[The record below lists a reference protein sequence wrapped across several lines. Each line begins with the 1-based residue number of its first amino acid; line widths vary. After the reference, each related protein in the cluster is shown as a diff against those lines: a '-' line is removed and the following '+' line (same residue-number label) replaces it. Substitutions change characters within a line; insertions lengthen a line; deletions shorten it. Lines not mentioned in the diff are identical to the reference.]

1 MLLFLRAGRLIK
13 HTIARAHLRYQCS
26 VWRNFETSIKEVI
39 GKYGIVWQTSTYF
52 LVQTV
57 DEINI
62 ILTAQ
67 TAIGLTAVCTQ
78 SSIMSKGVWTTL
90 RYLVCGWNKGIRV
103 NRDTMNINKIYRG
116 GIVKIR
122 NSQYWLSQFRN
133 GNLSLEDRKRA
144 GDSLE
149 FDDELYVDDDRD
161 RFTFSLEA

>member
-1 MLLFLRAGRLIK
+1 
-13 HTIARAHLRYQCS
+13 
-26 VWRNFETSIKEVI
+26 
-39 GKYGIVWQTSTYF
+39 
-52 LVQTV
+52 
-57 DEINI
+57 
-62 ILTAQ
+62 
-67 TAIGLTAVCTQ
+67 
-78 SSIMSKGVWTTL
+78 
-90 RYLVCGWNKGIRV
+90 
-103 NRDTMNINKIYRG
+103 MNINKIYRG